1 MRARDAPQTL
11 VLERWLEGVKNAF
24 REQLIVVTP
33 AIAES
38 WGRLEAVRP
47 LPAVDAL
54 FAATALQHDLVLV
67 TRNARDF
74 QGLGVS
80 LLNPFSDSVS

>member
-24 REQLIVVTP
+24 REQLIDVTP